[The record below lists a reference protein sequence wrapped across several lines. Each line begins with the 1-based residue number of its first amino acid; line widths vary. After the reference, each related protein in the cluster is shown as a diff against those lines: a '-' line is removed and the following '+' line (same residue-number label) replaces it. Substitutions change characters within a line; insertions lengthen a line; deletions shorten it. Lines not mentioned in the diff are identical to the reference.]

1 MKGSEMKGSELKS
14 GFSLASWVK
23 KKFKKK
29 EQEFHESFRLRVP
42 WLLGEGLQVPWLF
55 WPLH

>member
-1 MKGSEMKGSELKS
+1 MGGQMKGSEMKGSEVKS

-29 EQEFHESFRLRVP
+29 QEFHESF
-42 WLLGEGLQVPWLF
+42 
-55 WPLH
+55 